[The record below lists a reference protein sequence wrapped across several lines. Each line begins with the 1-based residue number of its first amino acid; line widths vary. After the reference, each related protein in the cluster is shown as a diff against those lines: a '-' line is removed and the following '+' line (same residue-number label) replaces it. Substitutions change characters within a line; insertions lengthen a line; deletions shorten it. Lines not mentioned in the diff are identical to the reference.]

1 MDRARTMYFL
11 CGIDGKYLYNVSE
24 TRVGSFEPDHHN
36 GAYLERSPGKGKQ
49 ITALY
54 GPDLLKAKLFQS
66 RDKAEFYMH
75 RYSVLRFCSVFKVSA
90 AKMREMQEMRHQLN
104 NEPPA

>member
-1 MDRARTMYFL
+1 MEEARTMYCL
-11 CGIDGKYLYNVSE
+11 CGIDGKYLYEVVSE
-24 TRVGSFEPDHHN
+24 RIGNFMPDQHN

-54 GPDLLKAKLFQS
+54 GPDLLKAKVFQS

-75 RYSVLRFCSVFKVSA
+75 RYSVLRFCSIFKVSA
-90 AKMREMQEMRHQLN
+90 AKMQEIREMRDQLN

>member
-1 MDRARTMYFL
+1 MEKARTMYCL
-11 CGIDGKYLYNVSE
+11 CGIDGKYLYTVTE

-54 GPDLLKAKLFQS
+54 GPDAEKAKLFQS
-66 RDKAEFYMH
+66 RALAQEYMDK
-75 RYSVLRFCSVFKVSA
+75 YSVLRFCSIFKRSA
-90 AKMREMQEMRHQLN
+90 AEMRDQLN
-104 NEPPA
+104 RKPPA